1 MVAHGDD
8 RFSPVVESRMKL
20 PGEYY
25 DLSTLSGRGVDEG
38 PRAARGAMRS
48 RAVLR
53 AAGGWHDYAITCSR
67 SCRAISTACDIVVA
81 RAHLVRGGVTIK

>member
-1 MVAHGDD
+1 
-8 RFSPVVESRMKL
+8 MKL

-25 DLSTLSGRGVDEG
+25 DMSTLSGRGVEKAQE
-38 PRAARGAMRS
+38 PRDARCV

-81 RAHLVRGGVTIK
+81 RADLVRGGDTMK